1 MDGWTDGD
9 QKCPLIFFILFACVD
24 HAYTYVCM
32 QSKLSPIF
40 LWISEF
46 DVKFQNLMS
55 SWGSWS
61 KISKLQVGDFS
72 FFGSESSLLVSKVS
86 FNYVYTFTIHR

>member
-24 HAYTYVCM
+24 HAYTYVYM

-46 DVKFQNLMS
+46 DVKLGVMVKNY
-55 SWGSWS
+55 
-61 KISKLQVGDFS
+61 KI
-72 FFGSESSLLVSKVS
+72 
-86 FNYVYTFTIHR
+86 TIGR